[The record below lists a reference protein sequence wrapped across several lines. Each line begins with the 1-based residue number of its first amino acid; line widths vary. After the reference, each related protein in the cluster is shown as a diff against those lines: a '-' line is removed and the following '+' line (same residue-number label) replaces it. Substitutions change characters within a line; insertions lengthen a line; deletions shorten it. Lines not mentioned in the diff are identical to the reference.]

1 VIDSSRWLLILVGL
15 NAEFSHRRSKTER
28 RVAGHLL
35 FEIHKGNV
43 VVVGLLERGNEP
55 SLIAEPFG
63 GLFQRHPRGQHG
75 FQSRAQL
82 RVHVCNNRLAV
93 LPPPTS
99 AALSV
104 IGIVGIATPR
114 LLFGLIA
121 GVCRIALVIATA
133 AASIAPSRIAS
144 RLITGVALFAVRI
157 TTANSTAVATT
168 AITAARVTSVAATR
182 IAGVSTTGVAGIATA
197 GITGIAAT
205 RITRIAATR
214 IAGIATTRIAG
225 VSTTGIAGIS
235 TTGIAGISTTGI
247 AGISTTG
254 IAGVSTT
261 ALATGLPSR
270 CRYLATG

>member
-1 VIDSSRWLLILVGL
+1 
-15 NAEFSHRRSKTER
+15 
-28 RVAGHLL
+28 
-35 FEIHKGNV
+35 
-43 VVVGLLERGNEP
+43 VVVGLLESGNEL

-63 GLFQRHPRGQHG
+63 RLFQRHPRGQHG

-99 AALSV
+99 AALSSV

-114 LLFGLIA
+114 LLFGLLA
-121 GVCRIALVIATA
+121 GVCGIALVIATA

-157 TTANSTAVATT
+157 TTANSTAVTTTGIAGIATT
-168 AITAARVTSVAATR
+168 G
-182 IAGVSTTGVAGIATA
+182 IAGVSTTGITGIATTGIA
-197 GITGIAAT
+197 GVSTTGITGIAT
-205 RITRIAATR
+205 TGIAGVSTTG

-225 VSTTGIAGIS
+225 VSTTG
-235 TTGIAGISTTGI
+235 TGIATTGF
-247 AGISTTG
+247 
-254 IAGVSTT
+254 AGVST
-261 ALATGLPSR
+261 TGLPSR